1 MQELFLSP
9 SAGRFG
15 RRQKRE
21 RGARIPVTVVTGFL
35 GAGKT
40 TLVKHF
46 LQTPEGHGTAV
57 LVNEF
62 GEAGIDDVLLRDS
75 TEKTTLLG
83 NGCLCC
89 NFRSDLQMALHRMVV
104 DRERGVVPPFGR
116 VLIETSGLADPSPIL
131 TTFATDRALGGEF
144 FVEAVITVIAA
155 ADGIKTVGKFAEA
168 RRQIMLADRIV
179 ISKAD
184 IADEDAVETLTARL
198 RELNPRAR
206 VIAADYGRLDPAW
219 ITDSATARDGVG
231 FMAEAAEIEH
241 TDKVRSFTITEEAP
255 VAWEPFA
262 RAMET
267 LIALRGADLLRV
279 KGFLNVAGCKGPVV
293 VQFVQHIA
301 HPPVEL
307 AAWPDSDRKSRVV
320 FITRDIGEREVRD
333 LLAAVRALA
342 I

>member
-1 MQELFLSP
+1 MLHISP
-9 SAGRFG
+9 DIGRFG
-15 RRQKRE
+15 RRQRHA
-21 RGARIPVTVVTGFL
+21 RAHRIPVTVVTGFL

-62 GEAGIDDVLLRDS
+62 GQEGIDDVLLRDS

-155 ADGIKTVGKFAEA
+155 ADGIRTIGKFAEA
-168 RRQIMLADRIV
+168 RRQVMLADRIV

-184 IADEDAVETLTARL
+184 IADEDAVDTLTAGL

-206 VIAADYGRLDPAW
+206 VIAADYGRLAPAW
-219 ITDSATARDGVG
+219 ITDSATRDGAS
-231 FMAEAAEIEH
+231 FLAEAAEIEH
-241 TDKVRSFTITEEAP
+241 TDKVRSFTITEDAP

-307 AAWPDSDRKSRVV
+307 AAWPDADRKSRVV

-342 I
+342 SQ

>member
-1 MQELFLSP
+1 
-9 SAGRFG
+9 
-15 RRQKRE
+15 
-21 RGARIPVTVVTGFL
+21 
-35 GAGKT
+35 
-40 TLVKHF
+40 
-46 LQTPEGHGTAV
+46 
-57 LVNEF
+57 
-62 GEAGIDDVLLRDS
+62 
-75 TEKTTLLG
+75 
-83 NGCLCC
+83 
-89 NFRSDLQMALHRMVV
+89 MALHRMVV

-155 ADGIKTVGKFAEA
+155 ADGRKTVGRYAEA

-179 ISKAD
+179 VSKAD
-184 IADEDAVETLTARL
+184 IADEDAVDTLTARL

-219 ITDSATARDGVG
+219 ITASAARETAA
-231 FMAEAAEIEH
+231 FLAEAAEIEH
-241 TDKVRSFTITEEAP
+241 TDKVRSFTITEDAA

-279 KGFLNVAGCKGPVV
+279 KGFLNVTGCRGPVV
-293 VQFVQHIA
+293 VHVVQHLA

-307 AAWPDSDRKSRVV
+307 AAWPDASRATRLV
-320 FITRDIGEREVRD
+320 FITRNIPERQVRD
-333 LLAAVRALA
+333 LMGAVQALAAASS
-342 I
+342 